1 MAKFCTKCG
10 RKLEE
15 GEVCTCTS
23 ENQESPQQIYAQP
36 PQTEE
41 YGSMAGSMEGQRQ
54 DQSRQQGQY
63 YNPNQQNQ
71 YYNQSQQGGQY
82 YDPNQQNQYYNQG
95 QQSGQ
100 YYDPNQQSQY
110 YNQEQQGGQYYDPNQ
125 QSQYYNQGQQGGQY
139 YDPNQQNPYYN
150 QSQQGQYYNQ
160 NQQGPYNNQGQYYQ
174 GNGQYQQQRTKEA
187 EWLYNKKD
195 QLVAGTKN
203 MFSEILPILKAPV
216 TRVKEI
222 ADSNNPAVGIEF
234 IATKMVVCLLF
245 LLIVLLKI
253 RGAVSGYSSYIDI
266 KIPYLKSILC
276 VILATAGIDVIDA
289 LLLKVIT
296 ALFGAKASFQAYI
309 DVVGATDM
317 FAIFIIII
325 EGILIGIAPEIAL
338 VFFGILAPLVTYIQF
353 AQYRAVAD
361 IDEDKKP
368 YAYFIAKLCFTI
380 ITGLVVYLLVR
391 STLNSMAGGLINSLG
406 DIFNML

>member
-23 ENQESPQQIYAQP
+23 ANQESPQQIYAQP

-41 YGSMAGSMEGQRQ
+41 YGSMAGSTEGQRQ

-110 YNQEQQGGQYYDPNQ
+110 YNREQQGGQYYDPNQ
-125 QSQYYNQGQQGGQY
+125 QNQYYNQGQQY
-139 YDPNQQNPYYN
+139 YDPNQQNQYYN

-276 VILATAGIDVIDA
+276 VVLATAGIDVIDA

-317 FAIFIIII
+317 FATFIIII

-380 ITGLVVYLLVR
+380 IAGLVVYLLVR

-406 DIFNML
+406 DVFNML

>member
-23 ENQESPQQIYAQP
+23 ANQESPQQIYAQP

-41 YGSMAGSMEGQRQ
+41 YGSMAGSTEGQRQ

-71 YYNQSQQGGQY
+71 YYNQGQQSGQY

-110 YNQEQQGGQYYDPNQ
+110 YNREQQGGQYYDPNQ
-125 QSQYYNQGQQGGQY
+125 QNQYYNQGQQY
-139 YDPNQQNPYYN
+139 YDPNQQNQYYN

-276 VILATAGIDVIDA
+276 VVLATAGIDVIDA

-317 FAIFIIII
+317 FATFIIII

-380 ITGLVVYLLVR
+380 IAGLVVYLLVR

-406 DIFNML
+406 DVFNML

>member
-23 ENQESPQQIYAQP
+23 ANREASQQIYTQQ

-41 YGSMAGSMEGQRQ
+41 YGSLTGGTDGQ
-54 DQSRQQGQY
+54 QQK
-63 YNPNQQNQ
+63 Q
-71 YYNQSQQGGQY
+71 YYNQDQQQGQY

-95 QQSGQ
+95 QQQGQ
-100 YYDPNQQSQY
+100 YYDSNQQ
-110 YNQEQQGGQYYDPNQ
+110 N
-125 QSQYYNQGQQGGQY
+125 QYYNQGQQQGQY
-139 YDPNQQNPYYN
+139 YDPNQQNQYYN
-150 QSQQGQYYNQ
+150 QGQQGQYYDPNQQNQYYNQGQQQGQYYNQ
-160 NQQGPYNNQGQYYQ
+160 NQQNPYNQQGQYY
-174 GNGQYQQQRTKEA
+174 QQRTKEA

-216 TRVKEI
+216 SRVKAI

-234 IATKMVVCLLF
+234 IATKMVVCLIF

-253 RGAVSGYSSYIDI
+253 RGAVSGYSSYLNI
-266 KIPYLKSILC
+266 KIPYFKSILC

-289 LLLKVIT
+289 VFLKVIT
-296 ALFGAKASFQAYI
+296 ALFGAKARFQAYI

-317 FAIFIIII
+317 FATFIIII

-368 YAYFIAKLCFTI
+368 YAYFAAKLCFTI
-380 ITGLVVYLLVR
+380 IAGLVVYLLVR
-391 STLNSMAGGLINSLG
+391 STLNSMAGGMINSLG
-406 DIFNML
+406 DIFDVL

>member
-23 ENQESPQQIYAQP
+23 ANQESPQQIYAQP
-36 PQTEE
+36 SQTEE
-41 YGSMAGSMEGQRQ
+41 YGSMAGSTEGQRQ

-63 YNPNQQNQ
+63 YN
-71 YYNQSQQGGQY
+71 
-82 YDPNQQNQYYNQG
+82 PNQQNQYYNQG

-110 YNQEQQGGQYYDPNQ
+110 YNREQQGGQYYDPNQ
-125 QSQYYNQGQQGGQY
+125 QNQYYNQGQQY
-139 YDPNQQNPYYN
+139 YDPNQQNQYYN

-276 VILATAGIDVIDA
+276 VVLATAGIDVIDA

-317 FAIFIIII
+317 FATFIIII

-380 ITGLVVYLLVR
+380 IAGLVVYLLVR

-406 DIFNML
+406 DVFNML

>member
-23 ENQESPQQIYAQP
+23 ANREASQQIYTQQ

-41 YGSMAGSMEGQRQ
+41 YGSLTGETDGQ
-54 DQSRQQGQY
+54 QQK
-63 YNPNQQNQ
+63 Q
-71 YYNQSQQGGQY
+71 YYNQGQQQGQY

-95 QQSGQ
+95 QQQGQ
-100 YYDPNQQSQY
+100 YYDQNQQ
-110 YNQEQQGGQYYDPNQ
+110 N
-125 QSQYYNQGQQGGQY
+125 QYYNQGQQQGQY
-139 YDPNQQNPYYN
+139 YDQNQQNQYYNQGQQQGQYYDQNQQNQYYN
-150 QSQQGQYYNQ
+150 QSQQQGQYYNQ
-160 NQQGPYNNQGQYYQ
+160 NQQNPYNNQGQYY
-174 GNGQYQQQRTKEA
+174 QQRTKEA

-216 TRVKEI
+216 TRVKAI

-234 IATKMVVCLLF
+234 IATKMVVCLIF

-253 RGAVSGYSSYIDI
+253 RGAVSGYSSYLNI
-266 KIPYLKSILC
+266 KIPYFKSILC

-289 LLLKVIT
+289 VFLKVIT
-296 ALFGAKASFQAYI
+296 ALFGAKARFQAYI

-317 FAIFIIII
+317 FATFIIII

-368 YAYFIAKLCFTI
+368 YAYFAAKLCFTI
-380 ITGLVVYLLVR
+380 IAGLVVYLLVR

-406 DIFNML
+406 DIFDVL

>member
-23 ENQESPQQIYAQP
+23 ANREASQQIYTQQ

-41 YGSMAGSMEGQRQ
+41 YGSLTGGTDGQ
-54 DQSRQQGQY
+54 QQK
-63 YNPNQQNQ
+63 Q
-71 YYNQSQQGGQY
+71 YYNQDQQQGQY

-95 QQSGQ
+95 QQQGQ
-100 YYDPNQQSQY
+100 YYDSNQQ
-110 YNQEQQGGQYYDPNQ
+110 N
-125 QSQYYNQGQQGGQY
+125 QYYNQGQQQGQY
-139 YDPNQQNPYYN
+139 YDPNQQNQYYN
-150 QSQQGQYYNQ
+150 QGQQGQYYDPNQQNQYYNQGQQQGQYYNQ
-160 NQQGPYNNQGQYYQ
+160 NQQNPYNKQGQYY
-174 GNGQYQQQRTKEA
+174 QQRTKEA

-216 TRVKEI
+216 TRVKAI

-234 IATKMVVCLLF
+234 IATKMVVCLIF

-253 RGAVSGYSSYIDI
+253 RGAVSGYSSYLNI
-266 KIPYLKSILC
+266 KIPYFKSILC

-289 LLLKVIT
+289 VFLKVIT
-296 ALFGAKASFQAYI
+296 ALFGAKARFQAYI

-317 FAIFIIII
+317 FATFIIII

-368 YAYFIAKLCFTI
+368 YAYFAAKLCFTI
-380 ITGLVVYLLVR
+380 IAGLVVYLLVR
-391 STLNSMAGGLINSLG
+391 STLNSMAGGLINSMG
-406 DIFNML
+406 DIFDML

>member
-23 ENQESPQQIYAQP
+23 ANQEPPQQIYAQP

-41 YGSMAGSMEGQRQ
+41 YGSMAGSTEGQRQ

-82 YDPNQQNQYYNQG
+82 YDPNQQNQHYNQG

-110 YNQEQQGGQYYDPNQ
+110 YNR
-125 QSQYYNQGQQGGQY
+125 GQQGGQY
-139 YDPNQQNPYYN
+139 YDPNQQNP
-150 QSQQGQYYNQ
+150 YYNQ

-245 LLIVLLKI
+245 LLIALLKI

-380 ITGLVVYLLVR
+380 IAGLVVYLLVR

-406 DIFNML
+406 DVFNML

>member
-23 ENQESPQQIYAQP
+23 ANQESPQQIYAQP

-41 YGSMAGSMEGQRQ
+41 YGSMAGSTEGQRQ

-63 YNPNQQNQ
+63 YN
-71 YYNQSQQGGQY
+71 
-82 YDPNQQNQYYNQG
+82 PNQQNQYYNQG

-110 YNQEQQGGQYYDPNQ
+110 YNREQQGGQYYDPNQ
-125 QSQYYNQGQQGGQY
+125 QNQYYNQGQQY
-139 YDPNQQNPYYN
+139 YDPNQQNQYYN

-276 VILATAGIDVIDA
+276 VVLATAGIDVIDA

-317 FAIFIIII
+317 FATFIIII

-380 ITGLVVYLLVR
+380 IAGLVVYLLVR

-406 DIFNML
+406 DVFNML

>member
-23 ENQESPQQIYAQP
+23 ANQESPQQIYAQP
-36 PQTEE
+36 SQTEE
-41 YGSMAGSMEGQRQ
+41 YGSMAGSTEGQRQ
-54 DQSRQQGQY
+54 DQSRQQ
-63 YNPNQQNQ
+63 
-71 YYNQSQQGGQY
+71 GQY

-95 QQSGQ
+95 QQ
-100 YYDPNQQSQY
+100 
-110 YNQEQQGGQYYDPNQ
+110 
-125 QSQYYNQGQQGGQY
+125 Y
-139 YDPNQQNPYYN
+139 YDPNQQNQYYN

-160 NQQGPYNNQGQYYQ
+160 NQRGPYNNQGQYYQ

-276 VILATAGIDVIDA
+276 VVLATAGIDVIDA

-317 FAIFIIII
+317 FATFIIII

-380 ITGLVVYLLVR
+380 IAGLVVYLLVR

-406 DIFNML
+406 DVFNML

>member
-23 ENQESPQQIYAQP
+23 ANREASQQIYTQQ

-41 YGSMAGSMEGQRQ
+41 YGSLTGGTDGQ
-54 DQSRQQGQY
+54 QQK
-63 YNPNQQNQ
+63 Q
-71 YYNQSQQGGQY
+71 YYNQDQQQGQY

-95 QQSGQ
+95 QQQGQ
-100 YYDPNQQSQY
+100 YYDSNQQ
-110 YNQEQQGGQYYDPNQ
+110 N
-125 QSQYYNQGQQGGQY
+125 QYYNQGQQGQY
-139 YDPNQQNPYYN
+139 YDPNQQNQYYN
-150 QSQQGQYYNQ
+150 QGQQQGQYYNQ
-160 NQQGPYNNQGQYYQ
+160 NQQNPYNKQGQYY
-174 GNGQYQQQRTKEA
+174 QQRTKEA

-216 TRVKEI
+216 TRVKAI

-234 IATKMVVCLLF
+234 IATKMVVCLIF

-253 RGAVSGYSSYIDI
+253 RGAVSGYSSYLNI
-266 KIPYLKSILC
+266 KIPYFKSILC

-289 LLLKVIT
+289 VFLKVIT
-296 ALFGAKASFQAYI
+296 ALFGAKARFQAYI

-317 FAIFIIII
+317 FATFIIII

-368 YAYFIAKLCFTI
+368 YAYFAAKLCFTI
-380 ITGLVVYLLVR
+380 IAGLVVYLLVR
-391 STLNSMAGGLINSLG
+391 STLNSMAGGLINSMG
-406 DIFNML
+406 DIFDML

>member
-23 ENQESPQQIYAQP
+23 AIREASQQIYTQQ

-41 YGSMAGSMEGQRQ
+41 YGSLTGGTDGQ
-54 DQSRQQGQY
+54 QQK
-63 YNPNQQNQ
+63 Q
-71 YYNQSQQGGQY
+71 YYNQGQQQGQY

-95 QQSGQ
+95 QQQ
-100 YYDPNQQSQY
+100 
-110 YNQEQQGGQYYDPNQ
+110 
-125 QSQYYNQGQQGGQY
+125 GQY
-139 YDPNQQNPYYN
+139 YDPNQQNQYYNQGQQQGQYYDPNQQNQYYN
-150 QSQQGQYYNQ
+150 QSQQQGQYYNQ
-160 NQQGPYNNQGQYYQ
+160 NQQNPYNKQGQYY
-174 GNGQYQQQRTKEA
+174 QQRTKEA

-216 TRVKEI
+216 TRVKAI

-234 IATKMVVCLLF
+234 IATKMVVCLIF

-253 RGAVSGYSSYIDI
+253 RGAVSGYSSYLNI
-266 KIPYLKSILC
+266 KIPYFKSILC

-289 LLLKVIT
+289 VFLKVIT
-296 ALFGAKASFQAYI
+296 ALFGAKARFQAYI

-317 FAIFIIII
+317 FATFIIII

-368 YAYFIAKLCFTI
+368 YAYFAAKLCFTI
-380 ITGLVVYLLVR
+380 IAGLVVYLLVR

-406 DIFNML
+406 DIFDVL

>member
-23 ENQESPQQIYAQP
+23 ANQEPPQQIYAQP

-41 YGSMAGSMEGQRQ
+41 YGSMAGSTEGQRQ

-82 YDPNQQNQYYNQG
+82 YDPNQQNQYYNQ
-95 QQSGQ
+95 
-100 YYDPNQQSQY
+100 
-110 YNQEQQGGQYYDPNQ
+110 E
-125 QSQYYNQGQQGGQY
+125 QQGGQY

-245 LLIVLLKI
+245 LLIALLKI

-325 EGILIGIAPEIAL
+325 EGILIGNCT
-338 VFFGILAPLVTYIQF
+338 GIFRDSGTSGNLYSVCTVSCSGRY
-353 AQYRAVAD
+353 
-361 IDEDKKP
+361 
-368 YAYFIAKLCFTI
+368 
-380 ITGLVVYLLVR
+380 
-391 STLNSMAGGLINSLG
+391 
-406 DIFNML
+406 

>member
-23 ENQESPQQIYAQP
+23 ANQESPQQIYAQP

-41 YGSMAGSMEGQRQ
+41 YGSMAGSTEGQRQ

-110 YNQEQQGGQYYDPNQ
+110 YKREQQGGQYYDPNQ
-125 QSQYYNQGQQGGQY
+125 QNQYYNQGQQY
-139 YDPNQQNPYYN
+139 YDPNQQNQYYN

-380 ITGLVVYLLVR
+380 IAGLIVYLLVR

-406 DIFNML
+406 DVFNML

>member
-23 ENQESPQQIYAQP
+23 ANQESPQQIYAQP

-41 YGSMAGSMEGQRQ
+41 YGSMAGSTEGQRQ

-110 YNQEQQGGQYYDPNQ
+110 YNREQQGGQYYDPNQ
-125 QSQYYNQGQQGGQY
+125 QNQYYNQGQQY
-139 YDPNQQNPYYN
+139 YDPNQQNQYYN

-203 MFSEILPILKAPV
+203 MFSEILPILKAPI

-276 VILATAGIDVIDA
+276 VVLATAGIDVIDA

-317 FAIFIIII
+317 FATFIIII

-338 VFFGILAPLVTYIQF
+338 IFFGILAPLVTYIQF

-368 YAYFIAKLCFTI
+368 YAYFIAILCFTI
-380 ITGLVVYLLVR
+380 IAGLVVYLLVR

-406 DIFNML
+406 DVFNML

>member
-23 ENQESPQQIYAQP
+23 ANREASQQIYTQQ

-41 YGSMAGSMEGQRQ
+41 YGSLTGGTDGQ
-54 DQSRQQGQY
+54 QQK
-63 YNPNQQNQ
+63 Q
-71 YYNQSQQGGQY
+71 YYNQGQQQGQY

-95 QQSGQ
+95 QQQGQ
-100 YYDPNQQSQY
+100 YYDSNQQ
-110 YNQEQQGGQYYDPNQ
+110 N
-125 QSQYYNQGQQGGQY
+125 QYYNQGQQQGQY
-139 YDPNQQNPYYN
+139 YDPNQQNQYYN
-150 QSQQGQYYNQ
+150 QGQQGQYYDPNQQNQYYNQGQQQGQYYNQ
-160 NQQGPYNNQGQYYQ
+160 NQQNPYNNQGQYY
-174 GNGQYQQQRTKEA
+174 QQRTKEA

-216 TRVKEI
+216 TRVKAI

-234 IATKMVVCLLF
+234 IATKMVVCLIF

-253 RGAVSGYSSYIDI
+253 RGAVSGYSSYLNI
-266 KIPYLKSILC
+266 KIPYFKSILC

-289 LLLKVIT
+289 VLLKVIT
-296 ALFGAKASFQAYI
+296 ALFGAKARFQAYI

-317 FAIFIIII
+317 FATFIIII
-325 EGILIGIAPEIAL
+325 EEILIGIAPEIAL

-368 YAYFIAKLCFTI
+368 YAYFAAKLCFTI
-380 ITGLVVYLLVR
+380 IAGLVVYLLVR

-406 DIFNML
+406 DIFDVL

>member
-125 QSQYYNQGQQGGQY
+125 Q
-139 YDPNQQNPYYN
+139 NPYYN
-150 QSQQGQYYNQ
+150 QS
-160 NQQGPYNNQGQYYQ
+160 QQGPYNNQGQYYQ

-317 FAIFIIII
+317 FATFIIII

>member
-150 QSQQGQYYNQ
+150 QS
-160 NQQGPYNNQGQYYQ
+160 QQGPYNNQGQYYQ

-317 FAIFIIII
+317 FATFIIII